1 MQKDW
6 DDLRFF
12 LAAARAGSLSGAA
25 AALGVSQPT
34 VRRRLRDL
42 ERQLDASL
50 LDRTTDGYTLTDAG
64 RRILDVVEDIEHR
77 VDAVQRRVLGA
88 DQRIH
93 GSVSISVTA
102 GLARNWLIPRLRHLT
117 AQHPGLDIEVSIGL
131 PRSDLMRRETD
142 IAVRFG
148 EPGSA
153 DLVGRRL
160 GRLSCGLYAS
170 RAYLRDRGTP
180 CSAKELDRHDII
192 EATRGIEGLVQSSR
206 LRQMA
211 RGARVSLRCDDV
223 DAQLAAARAGF
234 GIVALF
240 TYMRLKAPELVRVLP
255 DRFDVPMDIWLVT
268 HDEVRDAARVR
279 CVLDFLWAS
288 FQEDL
293 PLLSGR
299 H

>member
-12 LAAARAGSLSGAA
+12 LAAARTGSLGRAA
-25 AALGVSQPT
+25 EFLGVSQPT

-42 ERQLDASL
+42 ERHLNATL
-50 LDRTTDGYTLTDAG
+50 LERTTDGYTLTQAG
-64 RRILDVVEDIEHR
+64 HRILDLVEEIER
-77 VDAVQRRVLGA
+77 QVDTVGRRVLGA
-88 DQRIH
+88 DQRIS

-102 GLARNWLIPRLRHLT
+102 GLARNWLIPRLPALT
-117 AQHPGLDIEVSIGL
+117 GEYPGLDVEVSVGL

-148 EPGSA
+148 DPGSP

-170 RAYLRDRGTP
+170 RAYLQARGTP
-180 CSAKELDRHDII
+180 QSVKELDRHDII
-192 EATRGIEGLVQSSR
+192 EATRGIEALEQSRR
-206 LRQMA
+206 LRELA

-234 GIVALF
+234 GIVPLF
-240 TYMRLKAPELVRVLP
+240 TYMRLKAPELVRVLA

-268 HDEVRDAARVR
+268 HDDVRDAARVR

-293 PLLSGR
+293 PMLADR
-299 H
+299 R